1 MSEVV
6 WNKYSKEEF
15 NDVMK
20 FSDGYIDFLSDSKT
34 ERACVKNAIA
44 LAKSYG
50 YRDIKEVIENK
61 EILKAQDKVY
71 VNMMNKS
78 IALMHIGSNPLE
90 KGMNILVLILTVLV
104 WILNKIH
111 CMKMETLL
119 IWTHTIMAVLKSING

>member
-6 WNKYSKEEF
+6 WNTYSKEEF

-50 YRDIKEVIENK
+50 YRDSKRLSKIKRF
-61 EILKAQDKVY
+61 
-71 VNMMNKS
+71 
-78 IALMHIGSNPLE
+78 
-90 KGMNILVLILTVLV
+90 
-104 WILNKIH
+104 
-111 CMKMETLL
+111 
-119 IWTHTIMAVLKSING
+119 

>member
-44 LAKSYG
+44 LAKISMPM
-50 YRDIKEVIENK
+50 RR
-61 EILKAQDKVY
+61 
-71 VNMMNKS
+71 
-78 IALMHIGSNPLE
+78 H
-90 KGMNILVLILTVLV
+90 
-104 WILNKIH
+104 
-111 CMKMETLL
+111 
-119 IWTHTIMAVLKSING
+119 

>member
-15 NDVMK
+15 ENVMK

-61 EILKAQDKVY
+61 EILRNFIFNRNSY
-71 VNMMNKS
+71 
-78 IALMHIGSNPLE
+78 LE
-90 KGMNILVLILTVLV
+90 TDND
-104 WILNKIH
+104 NH
-111 CMKMETLL
+111 
-119 IWTHTIMAVLKSING
+119 

>member
-61 EILKAQDKVY
+61 EILKAHNAFKKIYHDTPAKYREKVR
-71 VNMMNKS
+71 K
-78 IALMHIGSNPLE
+78 
-90 KGMNILVLILTVLV
+90 
-104 WILNKIH
+104 
-111 CMKMETLL
+111 
-119 IWTHTIMAVLKSING
+119 